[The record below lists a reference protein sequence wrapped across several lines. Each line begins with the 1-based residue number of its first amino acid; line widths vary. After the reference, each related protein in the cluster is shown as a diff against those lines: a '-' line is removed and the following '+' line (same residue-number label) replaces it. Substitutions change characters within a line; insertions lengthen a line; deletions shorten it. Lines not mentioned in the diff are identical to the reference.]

1 MRFFYIFVFFIT
13 SLSASNKLA
22 ASDELVL
29 VTVAPYVKI
38 VDELTGST
46 VQVELMVPAGFS
58 SHTYEPT
65 PKQVIQATKAKIWFT
80 IGELFEKKALAAIQS
95 DNPNIAAVDLRNG
108 LKLLQV
114 GCCHDH
120 AGADPHIW
128 MSPKMMQT
136 QVSQMAQALE
146 KAFPERADSIKTN
159 LKTVVDKLQKLDD
172 EIKVILEK
180 STGKLVFVSHPA
192 YGYFC
197 QEFGLTQIPI
207 EFEGKDP
214 TPKKIT
220 KLIQQ
225 AKEAKVKVIFTQKQY
240 SSKAADLVAHEIG
253 AHIVELDP
261 YSQDYFTSMRHIAK
275 SFAGEDS
282 P

>member
-1 MRFFYIFVFFIT
+1 MRFLYSILLFICAT
-13 SLSASNKLA
+13 FPLTAS
-22 ASDELVL
+22 EQLVL

-38 VDELTGST
+38 VNELAGPA
-46 VQVELMVPAGFS
+46 VQVQLLVPAGFS

-65 PKQVIQATKAKIWFT
+65 PKQVLQASKAKIWFT
-80 IGELFEKKALAAIQS
+80 IGELFEKRAIAALQS
-95 DNPNIAAVDLRNG
+95 DNPTLTTVDLRNG

-136 QVSQMAQALE
+136 QVVEMAKALE
-146 KAFPERADSIKTN
+146 KTFPDQADSIKVN
-159 LKTVVDKLQKLDD
+159 LKVLVEKLQKLDD
-172 EIKVILEK
+172 EIKTILEK
-180 STGKLVFVSHPA
+180 SKGKQVFVSHPA

-197 QEFGLTQIPI
+197 EEFGLKQIAI

-220 KLIQQ
+220 KLIEA
-225 AKEAKVKVIFTQKQY
+225 AKEAKIKAIFTQKQY
-240 SSKAADLVAHEIG
+240 SSKAADLVANEIG
-253 AHIVELDP
+253 ASIVELDP
-261 YSQDYFTSMRHIAK
+261 YSQDYFTAMRHIAK
-275 SFAGEDS
+275 SFAGENT